1 MDVAS
6 LTIYVFTLFP
16 LIPLANASLVG
27 KWGGYSYGHVAS
39 IVFVIASH
47 FIVSMA
53 FLRFMLRQRS
63 SLPPKPID
71 HFI

>member
-1 MDVAS
+1 MDVAP
-6 LTIYVFTLFP
+6 LTIYVFTLFT

-27 KWGGYSYGHVAS
+27 KWGGYSYDPVAS

-47 FIVSMA
+47 FIVLMA

-63 SLPPKPID
+63 SLPPKPIG
-71 HFI
+71 HYI